1 MSKVIALKDIME
13 YKGLKTAEF
22 PAGIILTPSAW
33 DWAGENGLEV
43 ILHHSSIAELQ
54 DERSELLRKTVNAAV
69 KSAEQ
74 GGYLISKENLVKI
87 VTTSLERMGC
97 IIENR

>member
-13 YKGLKTAEF
+13 YKGLKTAHF
-22 PAGIILTPSAW
+22 PYGTILTPSAR
-33 DWAGENGLEV
+33 DWAAENGLV
-43 ILHHSSIAELQ
+43 LSFNDSVAVELP
-54 DERSELLRKTVNAAV
+54 DERSELLSRTVKAAAENAE
-69 KSAEQ
+69 KC
-74 GGYLISKENLVKI
+74 GLLINRENLVKI

>member
-43 ILHHSSIAELQ
+43 IINHFRAEELS
-54 DERSELLRKTVNAAV
+54 DKRTELLNQTVRAAV
-69 KSAEQ
+69 ENAEKK
-74 GGYLISKENLVKI
+74 GYLISRENLVKI
-87 VTTSLERMGC
+87 VTISLESMGC

>member
-13 YKGLKTAEF
+13 YKGLKTAQF
-22 PAGIILTPSAW
+22 PAGAILTPSAR

-43 ILHHSSIAELQ
+43 IFNDSRAVELQ
-54 DERSELLRKTVNAAV
+54 DERSALLDKTVKAAV
-69 KSAEQ
+69 ENAEKC
-74 GGYLISKENLVKI
+74 GHLISRENLVTI

>member
-22 PAGIILTPSAW
+22 PSGVILTPSAW
-33 DWAGENGLEV
+33 DWAGENGIEV
-43 ILHHSSIAELQ
+43 VIGHTSAAESPDERAELLA
-54 DERSELLRKTVNAAV
+54 RTVKAAV
-69 KSAEQ
+69 ENAEKQ
-74 GGYLISKENLVKI
+74 GCLINRENLVKI

>member
-43 ILHHSSIAELQ
+43 IINHSSAVEPQ
-54 DERSELLRKTVNAAV
+54 DERSELLRQTVRAAV
-69 KSAEQ
+69 ESAEKC
-74 GGYLISKENLVKI
+74 GGLISRENLVKI

>member
-22 PAGIILTPSAW
+22 SAGIILTPSAW

-43 ILHHSSIAELQ
+43 ILNHSSVAELQ
-54 DERSELLRKTVNAAV
+54 DERSELLSKTVKAAV
-69 KSAEQ
+69 KSAEK

>member
-1 MSKVIALKDIME
+1 MSKVIALKEIME

-22 PAGIILTPSAW
+22 PAGTILTPSAW
-33 DWAGENGLEV
+33 DWAGENDLEV
-43 ILHHSSIAELQ
+43 ILNHSCVVSLQ
-54 DERSELLRKTVNAAV
+54 DERSELLRQTVRAAAERAE
-69 KSAEQ
+69 KS
-74 GGYLISKENLVKI
+74 GCLISRENLVKI

>member
-1 MSKVIALKDIME
+1 MSKVIALQDIME

-22 PAGIILTPSAW
+22 PAGIILTPSAR
-33 DWAGENGLEV
+33 DWAGENGV
-43 ILHHSSIAELQ
+43 KVSINHSSVVELQ
-54 DERSELLRKTVNAAV
+54 DERSELLSRTVKAAV
-69 KSAEQ
+69 ENAEKC
-74 GGYLISKENLVKI
+74 GCLISKENLVTI